1 MTQIHIKPISV
12 RSAYLNELRRWHR
25 IQYAEQPCLSS
36 RSLCDRADSACHACL
51 ASHFRRH
58 SDQVVEVF
66 ENTFAKCHVPADG
79 NP

>member
-12 RSAYLNELRRWHR
+12 RSAYLNKLRRWHR
-25 IQYAEQPCLSS
+25 MQYPEQPLLSS
-36 RSLCDRADSACHACL
+36 GPLDDRADSARHTCL